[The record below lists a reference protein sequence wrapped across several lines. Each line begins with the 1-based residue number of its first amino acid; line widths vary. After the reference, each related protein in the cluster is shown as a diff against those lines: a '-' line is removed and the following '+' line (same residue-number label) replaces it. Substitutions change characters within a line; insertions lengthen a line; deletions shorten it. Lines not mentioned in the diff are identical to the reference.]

1 MMHEIYMPFTEKRLK
16 EHFARVKI
24 QGVCVETAENHLKY
38 YRKSV
43 ENYTKRTIESKSIS
57 KIKEPYQIEKDEK
70 FWTAAC
76 LMTIFHS
83 QNRIQELSKL
93 YRKAYGPFPPI
104 TGVHSWEECFGG
116 NLHLFFETNLPSPLF
131 YRQKWLRDK
140 LKERQI
146 IPYILNS
153 DNGTKNL
160 EGPTNVDALLV
171 NKDNGFAVI
180 IEAKVLSD
188 ISYQITYDTMR
199 NQIARNIDV
208 MLERNE
214 SLCKP
219 LNKRDPD
226 KTLFMLLTPKPFK
239 DNPKSRL
246 YGYKFNDYKENP
258 ATLQDDLPHR
268 ENLDAESISKRLG
281 WLTWEDFQEVNSE
294 CCKWLALRDKTEE
307 VING

>member
-1 MMHEIYMPFTEKRLK
+1 MLHEIYLPFSEEQFKK
-16 EHFARVKI
+16 HFADVKI
-24 QGVCVETAENHLKY
+24 QGKCLSPAEKHLEY
-38 YRKSV
+38 YKNSIK
-43 ENYTKRTIESKSIS
+43 NYPQKTIESKSIS
-57 KIKEPYQIEKDEK
+57 KLKGPCQIEKDEK

-83 QNRIQELSKL
+83 QKSVQDLSQL
-93 YRKAYGPFPPI
+93 FQKAYGPVPPI
-104 TGVHSWEECFGG
+104 TGVHSWEECFKG

-131 YRQKWLRDK
+131 YRQEWLRNK

-146 IPYILNS
+146 IPYIFNS

-160 EGPTNVDALLV
+160 EGPTNVDAIFL
-171 NKDNGFAVI
+171 NEGNGFAVL

-208 MLERNE
+208 MLERND

-219 LNKRDPD
+219 LNKRNPN
-226 KTLFMLLTPKPFK
+226 KTLFLLLTPKLFK

-246 YGYKFNDYKENP
+246 YGYKFSDYKENP
-258 ATLQDDLPHR
+258 ASLQVDLPHR
-268 ENLDAESISKRLG
+268 ENLDAENISKRLG
-281 WLTWEDFQEVNSE
+281 WLTWEDFREVNSD
-294 CCKWLALRDKTEE
+294 CCKWL
-307 VING
+307 